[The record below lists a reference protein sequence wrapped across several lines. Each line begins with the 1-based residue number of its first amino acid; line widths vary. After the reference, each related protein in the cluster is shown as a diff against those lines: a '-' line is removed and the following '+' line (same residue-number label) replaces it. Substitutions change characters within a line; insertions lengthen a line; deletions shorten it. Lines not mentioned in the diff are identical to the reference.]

1 MGTASKTITPLN
13 FDSVTKDP
21 EFLALEFAEQ
31 RKVLLD
37 IDTDFSGLPVEEQFK
52 VITEINQPK
61 EQRGF
66 FSGVG
71 ERLKQIG
78 TGLAEAGKNP
88 QVFPTPGLDI
98 SGAIASLLQTQ
109 SPRQAL
115 RTLAGSDEIERLE
128 KAGLTFPERIAAQL
142 GLPAEE
148 VREALKEG
156 EVARAAGLI
165 APDVALIGAVPFT
178 RKFGLGRKVPVKP
191 TPRAPIAPTS
201 RQLPAARIQVPI
213 QSTGE
218 VPLGQIRTT
227 APIKQP
233 AVASKLGVPGA
244 QRKLLQPSQPTNL
257 IEGETV
263 TKTRVETGLARETR
277 GVLVTTP
284 EQAQQIVARTRKALF
299 TRRGTLRAK
308 EAKRLGT
315 RERVELER
323 TFKQLEEEVRGTF
336 PPSRFKQG
344 NFVGGLIRQAATKTP
359 ELAAATVDRLPV
371 GALNSP
377 TLASILDEFPTLRKT
392 IPSAGETALSEAV
405 RNKFGAIQNS
415 KVLGKPLLGYFRTEI
430 QRLRQQ
436 GATAAQFA
444 QRLEFHLSNSAFS
457 VGPWKARLANI
468 SQGLSEAEQHNLVQ
482 VVRGKSRSLNPAI
495 NAKAGE
501 LRKIFSEVREEAIK
515 RKVEIQTS
523 EGRFIPFSEVPE
535 NPIYFPQK
543 IKPEFFGKG
552 IEAAAKKMVA
562 HGSAPDIA
570 TAERTLQKFVYP
582 RSVRIAGNIE
592 KAKVFDLPDDLLRL
606 DLSAADEYLSQ
617 VGETFSRTEVFGQR
631 PNRFLSQVEKA
642 IAAEGGDATIARQV
656 SDRVLRLSQDH
667 LVESTMEG
675 VRALKSAA
683 VYSFLGLAQIPNMSQ
698 AINSALLTNT
708 RTFLRSLNKVR
719 ANPEQARFLARRS
732 GALTAEIQREVS
744 RRLGAVSSG
753 AEKFL
758 EKTQFFKGDTWGRT
772 IANAAGRAHAQE
784 MFQLLL
790 ENPQSGFARR
800 MLSKLG
806 LDAELLL
813 RRGTILESELDLA
826 GKLISDRTQ
835 FLGNQ
840 VFMPAA
846 LNEGTLGQLASIFK
860 NYAINQ
866 GRLLKEGL
874 VLEALRGNFR
884 PWIPFVT
891 IFPVAGTIVRFAVE
905 SVVEGPRILVGV
917 LNGDSSVEDLPII
930 EDIKSVESIKDVI
943 LLAADHIGYVGGIGV
958 AGNLLEST
966 AMGKFAE
973 AIGGPILSTAGRLGQ
988 GVLTGIDKFI
998 VKEEDFQEAFRTLE
1012 RNLAKRIPLVGRP
1025 LEGLLFPEER
1035 EAVVERKRRQRE
1047 EGLLDRLLEDL
1058 IEED

>member
-1 MGTASKTITPLN
+1 MATAERTLTRKLD
-13 FDSVTKDP
+13 FDSVSVDP
-21 EFLALEFAEQ
+21 DFLSLDFAEQ
-31 RKVLLD
+31 RKVLLE
-37 IDTDFSGLPVEEQFK
+37 IDSEFAALPVEEQFK
-52 VITEINQPK
+52 VITGVNQPK

-66 FSGVG
+66 LSGVS
-71 ERLKQIG
+71 ERLKQLG
-78 TGLAEAGKNP
+78 GGLLELGKSP
-88 QVFPTPGLDI
+88 QVLPTPGLDI
-98 SGAIASLLQTQ
+98 SGGIVTLLQTQ

-115 RTLAGSDEIERLE
+115 RTLAGSEEIERLQKE
-128 KAGLTFPERIAAQL
+128 GLTFPELIAAGL

-148 VREALKEG
+148 VREALREG

-165 APDVALIGAVPFT
+165 APDVALLGAVPFA
-178 RKFGLGRKVPVKP
+178 RRLGLRGKAPVKP
-191 TPRAPIAPTS
+191 TPSPPIAPTS
-201 RQLPAARIQVPI
+201 RQLPPARIQVPI
-213 QSTGE
+213 QSAGE
-218 VPLGQIRTT
+218 VSLGQIRTT
-227 APIKQP
+227 AQRPVTVGKKQ
-233 AVASKLGVPGA
+233 
-244 QRKLLQPSQPTNL
+244 LLKTVSGEQA
-257 IEGETV
+257 ETV
-263 TKTRVETGLARETR
+263 SKIRAETGLVTETR
-277 GVLVTTP
+277 GVLVTSP
-284 EQAQQIVARTRKALF
+284 ERAGQIVAQTRKSLF

-308 EAKRLGT
+308 EAKRFSL

-323 TFKQLEEEVRGTF
+323 TFKQLEQEVQAAL
-336 PPSRFKQG
+336 PPAKFRQG
-344 NFVGGLIRQAATKTP
+344 KFFGGLIRQAATETP

-377 TLASILDEFPTLRKT
+377 TLVSILEEFPTLRKT
-392 IPSAGETALSEAV
+392 VPSAGETVLSKAV
-405 RNKFGAIQNS
+405 RRRFGSLQNS

-430 QRLRQQ
+430 QALRQQ
-436 GATAAQFA
+436 GVTATQFA
-444 QRLEFHLSNSAFS
+444 ERLEFHLSNSAFS

-468 SQGLSEAEQHNLVQ
+468 AQGLSEAEQRNLVQ
-482 VVRGKSRSLNPAI
+482 VVRGKSRSLSATLNT
-495 NAKAGE
+495 KAAE

-523 EGRFIPFSEVPE
+523 EGRFIPFSAVPD

-543 IKPEFFGKG
+543 IKPEFFGRG
-552 IEAAAKKMVA
+552 IEAAAKKMVS
-562 HGSAPDIA
+562 HGSAPDLA

-592 KAKVFDLPDDLLRL
+592 KAKTFDLPDDLLRL

-642 IAAEGGDATIARQV
+642 IAREGGDATIARQV

-667 LVESTMEG
+667 LVESTMQG

-708 RTFLRSLNKVR
+708 RTFLRALNRVR

-744 RRLGAVSSG
+744 KRLGAVSSG

-758 EKTQFFKGDTWGRT
+758 EKTQFFKGDTWGRV
-772 IANAAGRAHAQE
+772 IANSAGRAHAQE

-790 ENPQSGFARR
+790 ENPQNPFARR

-806 LDAELLL
+806 LDADLLL

-891 IFPVAGTIVRFAVE
+891 IFPIAGTIVRFAVE

-917 LNGDSSVEDLPII
+917 LNGNNSIEDLPII
-930 EDIKSVESIKDVI
+930 EDIKSIESIKDII

-988 GVLTGIDKFI
+988 ATITGIDKFI
-998 VKEEDFQEAFRTLE
+998 VKEEELQEAFRTLE
-1012 RNLAKRIPLVGRP
+1012 RNLVKRIPLVGRP

-1035 EAVVERKRRQRE
+1035 EAVLERKRRQRE